1 MMAGVDLVHVPYRGS
16 FMPDLLAGQVQ
27 MTINPIPQATEYVTT
42 GKLRALAVTTAK
54 RLPALPD
61 IPALSEFVP
70 GYEAVGW
77 YGLCVP
83 KGTPA
88 EIVGKLNEATNAA
101 LADPKLKARLV
112 GLGVEP
118 VTMTPAEFGKFV
130 AGDFEKWANV
140 IKSAGIK
147 AD

>member
-1 MMAGVDLVHVPYRGS
+1 V
-16 FMPDLLAGQVQ
+16 
-27 MTINPIPQATEYVTT
+27 TINPIPQAMEYVAT
-42 GKLRALAVTTAK
+42 GKLRALAVTTAQ

-61 IPALSEFVP
+61 IPAMNEFVS
-70 GYEAVGW
+70 GYVATGW

-83 KGTPA
+83 RGTPG
-88 EIVGKLNEATNAA
+88 EIVDKLNEATNAA

>member
-1 MMAGVDLVHVPYRGS
+1 
-16 FMPDLLAGQVQ
+16 MPDLLAGEVQ
-27 MTINPIPQATEYVTT
+27 ITINPIPQAMEYVAN

-61 IPALSEFVP
+61 IPAMNEFVP
-70 GYEAVGW
+70 GYEATGW

-83 KGTPA
+83 RGTPV
-88 EIVGKLNEATNAA
+88 EIVNTLNEATNVA
-101 LADPKLKARLV
+101 LHDPKLAARLV
-112 GLGVEP
+112 ALGVEP
-118 VTMTPAEFGKFV
+118 MIMTPADFGKFV
-130 AGDFEKWANV
+130 TADFEKWANV